1 MSTELSSVRVSK
13 NENLLYRTLLALV
26 IIAIAAAV
34 RIAPHPWNFT
44 PVGAMALFSGA
55 VLKDR
60 RLALFVPLAA
70 LFVGDVFIGFHKLMP
85 VVYASFL
92 VSVAIGFWLRDRR
105 TITRTSAATLAGAI
119 QFFLVTNFAVWAAG
133 LSYPHT
139 GGGLIACYVAGIPFF
154 WNTLAGDAV
163 YAVLFFGGFAL
174 AERLFP
180 AFRDPQTNSAT
191 SPLL

>member
-1 MSTELSSVRVSK
+1 MSER
-13 NENLLYRTLLALV
+13 ENLLYRTLLALA
-26 IIAIAAAV
+26 IIALAAAL

-55 VLKDR
+55 IIRDR
-60 RLALFVPLAA
+60 RLAFFFPILA
-70 LFVGDVFIGFHKLMP
+70 LFVGDIFIGFHKLMP

-105 TITRTSAATLAGAI
+105 TVGRITAATLLGAI
-119 QFFLVTNFAVWAAG
+119 QFFLVTNFAVWAFG
-133 LSYPHT
+133 LSYPRNSA
-139 GGGLIACYVAGIPFF
+139 GLLACYIAGIPFF

-163 YAVLFFGGFAL
+163 YAALFFGGFAL

-180 AFRDPQTNSAT
+180 ILREPALDAARH
-191 SPLL
+191 

>member
-1 MSTELSSVRVSK
+1 MSK

-26 IIAIAAAV
+26 IVAIASAL

-55 VLKDR
+55 VIKNR
-60 RLALFVPLAA
+60 CLALTAPLVA
-70 LFVGDVFIGFHKLMP
+70 LFAGDIFIGFHKLML

-105 TITRTSAATLAGAI
+105 TVTRITLATVLGAV
-119 QFFLVTNFAVWAAG
+119 QFFIVADLGVWA
-133 LSYPHT
+133 LMPTYPHT
-139 GGGLIACYVAGIPFF
+139 WQGLLASYVAALPFLL
-154 WNTLAGDAV
+154 NMLAGDAV
-163 YAVLFFGGFAL
+163 YAILFFGAFAM

-180 AFRDPQTNSAT
+180 VLREPSFERY
-191 SPLL
+191 